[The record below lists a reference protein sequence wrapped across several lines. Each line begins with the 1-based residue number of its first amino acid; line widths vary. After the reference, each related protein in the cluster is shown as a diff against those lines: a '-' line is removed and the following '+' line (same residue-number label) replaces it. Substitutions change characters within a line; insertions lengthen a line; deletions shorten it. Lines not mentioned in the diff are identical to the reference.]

1 MEDGAGQVSAPGG
14 TDLYEARSI
23 DEPEIHIICSYNNG
37 HRVADIGDSH
47 MRDHILAGIIILT
60 IIVIGNLGGLWLV
73 GAI

>member
-1 MEDGAGQVSAPGG
+1 
-14 TDLYEARSI
+14 
-23 DEPEIHIICSYNNG
+23 
-37 HRVADIGDSH
+37 